1 MELMRYHYSVICA
14 ETQKFFSSLKQQKIN
29 AYNISE
35 KNSIVTLD
43 IAFSEKR
50 RFEKL
55 CADIG
60 AQAEII
66 SKGRLIRAFE
76 KAKKRSGLAVGA
88 VICMAAMAIVK
99 NYAVDIEILSDDEQI
114 KASVM
119 NVLYENGIAP
129 GAYIPSIDLVK
140 TERELKQ
147 NVGGISWA
155 GISVTDCTLTIDV
168 IEKLPQEKAAN
179 ERMPSDLVASHDG
192 VIEDIEIYNG
202 LLVKPLGSGVLKG
215 DVIVSGKIPIKKTE
229 LQDDKFVTFDTVK
242 YVRSVGKI
250 YGTYEQTQVFEQP
263 LTDTKLTVTP
273 KTKNEKYLNV
283 FSCKIPLFFKAPSG
297 FYITEENYQPLE
309 ILGVQTPVGITT
321 AALNEYSFETTYYT
335 KKQAKALAAQQRERY
350 EKNFLADCEI
360 KSRHT
365 DVEYKKDRVVLTVK
379 YKIYGEMGEE
389 SYFFI
394 NK

>member
-1 MELMRYHYSVICA
+1 MELMKYHYSVICA
-14 ETQKFFSSLKQQKIN
+14 ETQKLFSALKQQKIN
-29 AYNISE
+29 AYSISE
-35 KNSIVTLD
+35 KNGVLTLD

-50 RFEKL
+50 RFERL
-55 CADIG
+55 CRDIG

-66 SKGRLIRAFE
+66 SRGGLIRAFE
-76 KAKKRSGLAVGA
+76 KAKKRSGLIVGA
-88 VICMAAMAIVK
+88 VICLAAMAVLK

-129 GAYIPSIDLVK
+129 GAYIPDIDLVE
-140 TERELKQ
+140 TERALKQ
-147 NVGGISWA
+147 NVSGISWA
-155 GISVTDCTLTIDV
+155 GISVTDSTLIIDV
-168 IEKLPQEKAAN
+168 IERLPQEKAAN
-179 ERMPSDLVASHDG
+179 ERMPCDLVASHDG
-192 VIEDIEIYNG
+192 VIEDIELYNG

-215 DVIVSGKIPIKKTE
+215 DVIVSGSIPIKKTE
-229 LQDDKFVTFDTVK
+229 LQEDKFVTFDTVK

-263 LTDTKLTVTP
+263 LTDTRLTVTP
-273 KTKNEKYLNV
+273 KTKTEKYLNV
-283 FSCKIPLFFKAPSG
+283 FSCKIPLFFKAQGG
-297 FYITEENYQPLE
+297 FYITKEKQKSLE
-309 ILGVQTPVGITT
+309 LLGVKTPIGITT
-321 AALNEYSFETTYYT
+321 RTLNEYSFETTYYT
-335 KKQAKALAAQQRERY
+335 KKQAKALAAAQRERY
-350 EKNFLADCEI
+350 EKNFLSDCEI